1 MSKRATQAELIA
13 RRQEIQQ
20 LILQGVNSQDIVD
33 QMVKKWETSKRAISE
48 DIRAIHKEW
57 QETAPQETQEAK
69 NKYLDRL
76 EMLFNKALDA
86 EQFKTALDVQK
97 EINKIQGLYSEKEN
111 DENKV
116 PEFVKVTRRNLAVVG
131 EDERH

>member
-1 MSKRATQAELIA
+1 MTKRATQAELVA

-20 LILQGVNSQDIVD
+20 LILQGVSSQDIVD

-97 EINKIQGLYSEKEN
+97 EINKIQGLYSDKEK
-111 DENKV
+111 DENQV
-116 PEFVKVTRRNLAVVG
+116 PEFIKVTRRNLAVVG
-131 EDERH
+131 DDERH

>member
-1 MSKRATQAELIA
+1 
-13 RRQEIQQ
+13 
-20 LILQGVNSQDIVD
+20 
-33 QMVKKWETSKRAISE
+33 
-48 DIRAIHKEW
+48 
-57 QETAPQETQEAK
+57 
-69 NKYLDRL
+69 
-76 EMLFNKALDA
+76 MLFNKALDA

-97 EINKIQGLYSEKEN
+97 EINKIHGLYSEKES